1 LQLYRAAFFF
11 ADGSMT
17 KSGVPKP
24 VWRAFQLLHTHAGD
38 HKANTTVVQQTPV
51 DALVSTLPLQLV
63 LPLLLLLLLMMMM
76 MLMMMML

>member
-1 LQLYRAAFFF
+1 
-11 ADGSMT
+11 MT

-51 DALVSTLPLQLV
+51 DALVSALPLQLV
-63 LPLLLLLLLMMMM
+63 LPLLLLLLLTLLLALLALLLLMM
-76 MLMMMML
+76 MLLMMML